1 MTVLVQKFGGTS
13 VGSIENI
20 LTVAKKVK
28 KFHDEGFQ
36 IVVVVSAMAGD
47 TDRLLALATQ
57 IGYSHHRSRETD
69 ALLSTGEQTSAALMS
84 MALNKLGCK
93 SRSVTGMQ
101 AGIITDDNHT
111 KARIHNIDTERFLHW
126 LNSGEI
132 VVVTGFQGVTKDG
145 YITTL
150 GRGGSDTSAVAI
162 AAALKADECQIYTDV
177 DGVFTTDPNIV
188 EGARRLDKITFE
200 EMLEMASL
208 GSKVLQIRAVEF
220 AGKYNVCIRVLN
232 TFKEGPGTL
241 ITFDNVESNQK
252 MEAPLV
258 SGIAFNRNEAR
269 VTLKGIADKPGI
281 AYKILGVLAS
291 ASVDIDMIVQ
301 SSSKNGVTDL
311 TFTVN
316 RCDYQEALELVQ
328 QQAADLD
335 IQDIEGDNK
344 VAKIS
349 VIGVGM
355 RSHAGVAATMFEV
368 LAENSINIQAITT
381 SEIKISV
388 LVGEKYLELAVR
400 SLHSA
405 FKMEQGAKS
414 ETTFR

>member
-1 MTVLVQKFGGTS
+1 
-13 VGSIENI
+13 
-20 LTVAKKVK
+20 
-28 KFHDEGFQ
+28 
-36 IVVVVSAMAGD
+36 
-47 TDRLLALATQ
+47 
-57 IGYSHHRSRETD
+57 
-69 ALLSTGEQTSAALMS
+69 
-84 MALNKLGCK
+84 
-93 SRSVTGMQ
+93 
-101 AGIITDDNHT
+101 
-111 KARIHNIDTERFLHW
+111 
-126 LNSGEI
+126 
-132 VVVTGFQGVTKDG
+132 
-145 YITTL
+145 
-150 GRGGSDTSAVAI
+150 
-162 AAALKADECQIYTDV
+162 
-177 DGVFTTDPNIV
+177 
-188 EGARRLDKITFE
+188 
-200 EMLEMASL
+200 
-208 GSKVLQIRAVEF
+208 
-220 AGKYNVCIRVLN
+220 
-232 TFKEGPGTL
+232 
-241 ITFDNVESNQK
+241 
-252 MEAPLV
+252 
-258 SGIAFNRNEAR
+258 
-269 VTLKGIADKPGI
+269 
-281 AYKILGVLAS
+281 LAS